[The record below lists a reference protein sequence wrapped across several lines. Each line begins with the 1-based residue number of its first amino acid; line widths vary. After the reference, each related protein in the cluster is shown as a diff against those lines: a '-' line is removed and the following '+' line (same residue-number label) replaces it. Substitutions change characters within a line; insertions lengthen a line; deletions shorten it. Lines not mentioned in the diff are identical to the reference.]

1 MDNIKVTINYR
12 GKKSSINQLTKNLRD
27 FDFEFEKVD
36 PTHLQ
41 MSTEYDNTTSVG
53 RSILNDHEML
63 LGQLCHTTAYFGQK
77 YGLEWE
83 AVILYND
90 SGQLTEEVV
99 TL

>member
-53 RSILNDHEML
+53 RQFLTITKCFWVNCVTRLPTLVKSMVLSGKLSYSIMIVDN
-63 LGQLCHTTAYFGQK
+63 
-77 YGLEWE
+77 
-83 AVILYND
+83 
-90 SGQLTEEVV
+90 
-99 TL
+99 